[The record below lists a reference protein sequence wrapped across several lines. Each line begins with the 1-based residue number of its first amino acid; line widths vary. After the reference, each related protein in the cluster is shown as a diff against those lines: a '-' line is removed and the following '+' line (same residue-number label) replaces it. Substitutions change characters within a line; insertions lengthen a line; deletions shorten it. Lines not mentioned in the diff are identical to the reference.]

1 MVLSEFIGIQPKT
14 KEVLEMIGISVNL
27 IGNDLQTII
36 NYVDTLESGIDILKG
51 YTDTLEV
58 DTGLIKGYTDTLEAG
73 IDILKGYTDTL
84 ESGQTTIN
92 SKLDSIKTIVETL
105 EDHIHN
111 NQLVYPTLADPPQ
124 LISGTGKWTLGNI
137 IEIIPANTIAY
148 PFDLHYFNTG
158 IGSLVGTYEVH
169 LFSGSAGNEVVFD
182 KIRFARLSNQTGAN
196 PFPIISPVFPANTR
210 ISGKLA
216 VNATT
221 QETLLCSLAYH
232 HY

>member
-1 MVLSEFIGIQPKT
+1 MNLSEFFGIQPKT
-14 KEVLEMIGISVNL
+14 KEVLYALDIGIQAIETDLNTIL
-27 IGNDLQTII
+27 NDL
-36 NYVDTLESGIDILKG
+36 VTLQ
-51 YTDTLEV
+51 
-58 DTGLIKGYTDTLEAG
+58 GYTDTLEAG
-73 IDILKGYTDTL
+73 QTIIKGYTDTL

-92 SKLDSIKTIVETL
+92 SKLDSSLVYLERL
-105 EDHIHN
+105 EDHNHN

-124 LISGTGKWTLGNI
+124 LISGTGKWTLGNF
-137 IEIIPANTIAY
+137 IELIPANTINA

-158 IGSLVGTYEVH
+158 IASLVGTYEVH
-169 LFSGSAGNEVVFD
+169 LFSGALGSEVNFA
-182 KIRFARLSNQTGAN
+182 KLRFARLSNQTGAS
-196 PFPIISPVFPANTR
+196 PFPIMTPVFPANTR